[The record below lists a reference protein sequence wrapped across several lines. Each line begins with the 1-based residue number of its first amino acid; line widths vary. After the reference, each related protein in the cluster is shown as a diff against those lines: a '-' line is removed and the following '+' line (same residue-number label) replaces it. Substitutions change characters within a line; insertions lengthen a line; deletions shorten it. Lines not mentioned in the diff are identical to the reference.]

1 MVKAP
6 KHLSKSSR
14 DFFNNVSKNFEL
26 EDHHIKILM
35 LACECLDRIKEAR
48 LQIEKDGAYHTDRFG
63 QPKSHP
69 ALQIEKDN
77 KIIFDR
83 LIRELNL
90 DIEPTKELREKK
102 QITIMKKILG
112 ED

>member
-14 DFFNNVSKNFEL
+14 DFFNKVSKKFEL
-26 EDHHIKILM
+26 KDHHIKILNLK
-35 LACECLDRIKEAR
+35 LACECLDRIEEAR

-90 DIEPTKELREKK
+90 DIEPEKK
-102 QITIMKKILG
+102 QITIMKKIIG